1 MLSVGIFSPSL
12 KMSSLYRYA
21 LCQISRLIH
30 IQSLGHRHI
39 IAQQLQR
46 NHCQTTNKVLVH
58 LRNID
63 RKVYLIFDF
72 IFAISSK
79 PHQISTTA
87 LALQHITNS
96 LFVEFALGQH
106 ADNQRSLLNQT
117 NSSVLQFASSVCL
130 RVDVADFFQLQTSL
144 QSKP

>member
-1 MLSVGIFSPSL
+1 MLCSSFFPLTIFYYLLFHSHTL
-12 KMSSLYRYA
+12 GEV
-21 LCQISRLIH
+21 SRLIH
-30 IQSLGHRHI
+30 IQTLGNRYI
-39 IAQQLQR
+39 IAKQLQR

-72 IFAISSK
+72 ILAICSQ

-87 LALQHITNS
+87 LALQHIADS
-96 LFVEFALGQH
+96 LFIEFALGQH

-117 NSSVLQFASSVCL
+117 NGSVLQFASSVCL

-144 QSKP
+144 